1 VKFFT
6 KGSCRKKSANYSVIV
21 APKSEYVVRIWALLQ
36 AAALLVV
43 IMGYLTWWDQQCDR
57 KDDQKRDQNQKIS
70 DLKGRDRHKHNLRR
84 KVWGVMGLVTLIA
97 AAPVYGQSVPRTITT
112 RDLGKIRALGDNFR
126 VVNLENR
133 TLRNLGDQLLLEGNN
148 YKQQGNW
155 RKAIEAWQNS
165 LSYYRAVNDQAAMA
179 QATGYIA
186 DAYNQL
192 GSQGMAETNYQR
204 QVSFGNT
211 LGDQNAR
218 LHGLN
223 SLSSLAAQKRDVTA
237 AANYAID
244 AGAIAVAYGQELG
257 LVEVINNSANI
268 AALQGDNN
276 LATQLYSAAI
286 SERTDNRNL
295 VGEGYAY
302 LNRGN
307 LHMARADYRSA
318 LPDYRNA
325 QTIGRKTRNLQL
337 EAAATDRLIA
347 AWLEVPNYKA
357 IEVLLQQRTGLAL
370 GQQDLGT
377 ASLAQQ
383 YLGDLYASRGNP
395 EKARYAYEQ
404 AYDLALQTKDTD
416 AMREIYHKLQSL
428 IAR

>member
-1 VKFFT
+1 MVRHPLSEKVVKIL
-6 KGSCRKKSANYSVIV
+6 ANYWLINV
-21 APKSEYVVRIWALLQ
+21 PKSEYVVRIWALLQ
-36 AAALLVV
+36 AAALSVV
-43 IMGYLTWWDQQCDR
+43 IMGYLTWQRTIDQTFKPKMPDR
-57 KDDQKRDQNQKIS
+57 KGLPQQRLHLWLMAGVVSLIS
-70 DLKGRDRHKHNLRR
+70 YVPSMD
-84 KVWGVMGLVTLIA
+84 
-97 AAPVYGQSVPRTITT
+97 APVAAQSVSRSITT
-112 RDLGKIRALGDNFR
+112 RDLGKIRALGNNFQ
-126 VVNLENR
+126 VINLENR
-133 TLRNLGDQLLLEGNN
+133 TLRNLGDQFLLEGNN

-165 LSYYRAVNDQAAMA
+165 LSYYQAVNDQSAMA
-179 QATGYIA
+179 QATAYIA

-192 GSQGMAETNYQR
+192 GSQAMAETNYQR
-204 QVSFGNT
+204 QVAFGNT

-223 SLSSLAAQKRDVTA
+223 SLSSLATQRRNIPA
-237 AANYAID
+237 AAAYAIN
-244 AGAIAVAYGQELG
+244 AGAIATAYGQELG
-257 LVEVINNSANI
+257 LIEVINNSANI
-268 AALQGDNN
+268 AVLQGDNN

-307 LHMARADYRSA
+307 LHMAKADYRSA

-325 QTIGRKTRNLQL
+325 QTIGRKTRDLHL
-337 EAAATDRLIA
+337 EATATDRLIA
-347 AWLEVPNYKA
+347 AWLEVPDYNA
-357 IEVLLQQRTGLAL
+357 VESLLQQRTGLAL

-404 AYDLALQTKDTD
+404 AYDLAVQVKDTN
-416 AMREIYHKLQSL
+416 AMREIYYKLQSL
-428 IAR
+428 VAR